1 MKLILIKR
9 VRVKTV
15 STYNLK
21 WHRGKVQSLIDGQS
35 DLPHSFLAQQWRASK
50 DLNFAAPTGEAG
62 GMGSFWF
69 HAQPTTKS
77 FIILQQEYK
86 LSSYPR
92 PGSDQHTTCA
102 EDVFLGK
109 WCIRGEAR

>member
-1 MKLILIKR
+1 M
-9 VRVKTV
+9 
-15 STYNLK
+15 
-21 WHRGKVQSLIDGQS
+21 QSLIDGQS

-62 GMGSFWF
+62 GMGSFLF

-77 FIILQQEYK
+77 FIILQQEYR

-92 PGSDQHTTCA
+92 PPEEVTNIPLVQRMCSWESDAFEGRPGNADSAAEAAGAGTDGEGGQH
-102 EDVFLGK
+102 L
-109 WCIRGEAR
+109 R